1 MRVNIRILL
10 MVLAVA
16 WVHAEAQTLLREQN
30 HVTCT
35 LMGDAQGS
43 PEKAM
48 VTRTFYD
55 GIGRVR
61 QNIAIGQGGNGCDI
75 VSRNTYDGFGCVD
88 RKWLAVPTP
97 SQSGAYIHESVLQNA
112 YNSFYGDD
120 EVHYTQLGYND
131 YGTLELNF
139 EQGPGL
145 GWRGH
150 PTRYNIHTCDT
161 TGIYSC
167 RVIMA
172 EPNGEVVMKGMYPI
186 GALQVNE
193 TKDADG
199 RRIITFTNRNGRTVL
214 QRIVSADERHNAD
227 TRWVYDSR
235 GDLICTISP
244 QGMAELEGVSGIVSS
259 DVLAKFANCY
269 RYDLWHRII
278 ERSIAGCEKVEYVYN
293 KMGQPI
299 LSRDGEQR
307 KNGTWRAVKYDGKH
321 RPILEGILQST
332 LSREALQMQFG
343 DMLFTEYFTGNQ
355 NNIEWELLYS
365 NTLVGGFT
373 PYRAWYYDDY
383 AFCDNTHI
391 PAQSG
396 YEIGDGTSAIGR
408 CTGTAEI
415 VDGTVWLTATHYDYH
430 GLTKSQCMVDIFGQQ
445 GRVADYY
452 RHDFRGNVV
461 AHLQVVDELEEKRVT
476 ETHRAEW
483 RYTLDHADRVSHTAL
498 SVDGGTFTPI
508 QTTEFDGLGR
518 VKKLAIGPAAVR
530 YGYNVRSNLTGI
542 NSDVFS
548 QTLYYGSNPEVTD
561 YATYT
566 GQVVASTTQYP
577 TAQDKAHSTYYRYNW
592 LGHLSSAQAY
602 SLRQSETFETDL
614 NANVIGLK
622 REYKGET
629 IQDASLNMNGN
640 QAAVVYD
647 MSLPYYQGEVPQF
660 QMGIYN
666 RHYDADGRLISDD
679 TRNIARITY
688 YPYQNLPKLVRFADG
703 SSVVNS
709 YSPSGTLMQRNFIT
723 RYVKTVTRV
732 DRRTG
737 DTTVVERATSL
748 TERRLYRGAFERQG
762 SKWILHTEVGHYD
775 LTEGKHYYYIKDNLG
790 STVAVVDQSGVAHQ
804 LTAYYPSGVPYD
816 LTASEARTTDR
827 LHIGN
832 RWIDHKG
839 MNTYDNTARMHY
851 PVLPCFDTPDPL
863 AEQFPQHSPYAHC
876 AANPITFTDPTGM
889 AVFWH
894 NGKVIGDDGIDDQKI
909 YVIKT
914 TEKKFTSQNTE
925 VAGAGLSKKRQK
937 ATIGFIKANSGNS
950 DAFSKNSIA
959 YDNSIEIEGNVA
971 NRQKMV
977 DIVSSD
983 NGSGGTSDANNREY
997 GGYIEDGEV
1006 KAVDSGPVCYP
1017 SEYTQ
1022 ATINLPCG
1030 KSTFHSHPSGTFKRV
1045 LLIGTISRTVDEP
1058 AYIQPTSSLDI
1069 QNAGHHVHYVFGRGN
1084 GMVYIYNSSA
1094 ILVFNIKL

>member
-172 EPNGEVVMKGMYPI
+172 EPNGEVVMKSMYPI
-186 GALQVNE
+186 GALQVKE

-199 RRIITFTNRNGRTVL
+199 RRIITFINRNGRTVL

-244 QGMAELEGVSGIVSS
+244 QGMAELEGVSGIVPS

-269 RYDLWHRII
+269 RYDLWHRVI

-396 YEIGDGTSAIGR
+396 YEIGDGTSALGR

-461 AHLQVVDELEEKRVT
+461 AHLQVVDELVEKRVT

-498 SVDGGTFTPI
+498 SVDGGTFAPI

-518 VKKLAIGPAAVR
+518 VKKLAIGPAAVH
-530 YGYNVRSNLTGI
+530 YGYNVRSNITGI

-602 SLRQSETFETDL
+602 SLRKSETFETDL

-647 MSLPYYQGEVPQF
+647 MSPPYYQGEVPQF

-762 SKWILHTEVGHYD
+762 SKWLLHAGVGHYD

-790 STVAVVDQSGVAHQ
+790 STVAVVDGDGVTRQ

-816 LTASEARTTDR
+816 LTAAEARATDQ

-832 RWIDHKG
+832 RWIAHEG

-851 PVLPCFDTPDPL
+851 PVLPSFDTPDPL
-863 AEQFPQHSPYAHC
+863 AEQYPHLSPYAYC
-876 AANPITFTDPTGM
+876 AANPVKFVDPTGKWIVGTDGKPVIFDNVYRWSDNIECSTALIIHNMRKTSVGLGVLDAMIKADYPITLSLNNMLNFDPSKKTRAGM
-889 AVFWH
+889 AETTVVQG
-894 NGKVIGDDGIDDQKI
+894 NDGLEISKVEIKIFKNVIETLYKNQEMFKESSLTVSDIIGIIAVHEGTHATNKRANSKFVSEADA
-909 YVIKT
+909 
-914 TEKKFTSQNTE
+914 EKVATE
-925 VAGAGLSKKRQK
+925 VEQKAAEERKKRK
-937 ATIGFIKANSGNS
+937 AK
-950 DAFSKNSIA
+950 
-959 YDNSIEIEGNVA
+959 
-971 NRQKMV
+971 Q
-977 DIVSSD
+977 
-983 NGSGGTSDANNREY
+983 
-997 GGYIEDGEV
+997 
-1006 KAVDSGPVCYP
+1006 
-1017 SEYTQ
+1017 
-1022 ATINLPCG
+1022 
-1030 KSTFHSHPSGTFKRV
+1030 
-1045 LLIGTISRTVDEP
+1045 
-1058 AYIQPTSSLDI
+1058 
-1069 QNAGHHVHYVFGRGN
+1069 
-1084 GMVYIYNSSA
+1084 
-1094 ILVFNIKL
+1094 